1 MHASTKR
8 FSLIDGAIYACL
20 ALVVIVTLYP
30 FLYVLFASVSHPE
43 KLVQHQGVLLWPKGF
58 TLETYRYV
66 LENPNITTGYR
77 NTIFYAVAGTALNML
92 MTALGAYALSRRYI
106 RGGTAIIIMIVF
118 TMFFSGG
125 MIPAYL
131 NIRNLVMLDTPWA
144 ILIPS
149 AINTFTLIVMR
160 TAFRGIPD
168 SMEESAKMDG
178 ANDFTILFRIYIP
191 LAIPVVAV
199 IVLFYAVQHWN
210 AWFAALIYLRDRE
223 LFPVQLFLREILI
236 ANNTDSMTAGA
247 GGQTDQLLIGE
258 TIKYATII
266 IVSLPIICVYP
277 FLQRFFTKGIMVGAI
292 KE

>member
-1 MHASTKR
+1 MGASAKR
-8 FSLIDGAIYACL
+8 FGPIDGAIYGCL
-20 ALVVIVTLYP
+20 LVVVIVTLYP
-30 FLYVLFASVSHPE
+30 FLYVLFSSVSDPRE
-43 KLVQHQGVLLWPKGF
+43 LVQHRGILLWPKGF
-58 TLETYRYV
+58 TLKTYRFV
-66 LENPNITTGYR
+66 MDNPNITVGYR
-77 NTIFYAVAGTALNML
+77 NTVFYAVAGTALNML

-106 RGGTAIIIMIVF
+106 RGASAIMVMIVF

-131 NIRNLVMLDTPWA
+131 NIRNLGMLDTPWA
-144 ILIPS
+144 ILVPA
-149 AINTFTLIVMR
+149 AINTFNLIVMR

-168 SMEESAKMDG
+168 SMEESAKIDG

-191 LAIPVVAV
+191 LALPVVAV

-210 AWFAALIYLRDRE
+210 AWFAALIYLRDRD
-223 LFPVQLFLREILI
+223 LFPIQLFLREILI

-247 GGQTDQLLIGE
+247 GAQTDQLLIGE

-266 IVSLPIICVYP
+266 LVSLPIICVYP

>member
-1 MHASTKR
+1 MHAPTKR
-8 FSLIDGAIYACL
+8 FGLIDGAIYL
-20 ALVVIVTLYP
+20 ILLLVVIVTLYP
-30 FLYVLFASVSHPE
+30 FLYVLLASVSNPE
-43 KLVQHQGVLLWPKGF
+43 RLVQHQGILLWPKGF
-58 TLETYRYV
+58 TLETYRFV

-77 NTIFYAVAGTALNML
+77 NTIFYAVAGTILNMF

-106 RGGTAIIIMIVF
+106 RGASAIMIMIVF

-131 NIRNLVMLDTPWA
+131 NIRNLGMLDTPWA

-149 AINTFTLIVMR
+149 AINTFNLIVMR

>member
-1 MHASTKR
+1 MHTSTNR
-8 FSLIDGAIYACL
+8 FSLIDGVIYACL
-20 ALVVIVTLYP
+20 VLVVIVTLYP
-30 FLYVLFASVSHPE
+30 FLYVLFASVSNPE

-77 NTIFYAVAGTALNML
+77 NTLFYAVAGTALNMF

-106 RGGTAIIIMIVF
+106 RGATAIMIMIVF

-131 NIRNLVMLDTPWA
+131 NIRNLGLLDTPWA

-149 AINTFTLIVMR
+149 AINTFNLIVMR

-191 LAIPVVAV
+191 LALPVVAV

-210 AWFAALIYLRDRE
+210 AWFAALIYLRDRD